1 MIFFSLW
8 DNPQSYVQWTLKF
21 TARFVTVKD
30 CNGER
35 FDVSELILSLDNDEF
50 RLSSG
55 KESGLEGL
63 EVHGYLPAPSE
74 IPERE
79 IGGGDHHI

>member
-1 MIFFSLW
+1 M
-8 DNPQSYVQWTLKF
+8 
-21 TARFVTVKD
+21 TVKD
-30 CNGER
+30 CSGER
-35 FDVSELILSLDNDEF
+35 FDVRELILSLYNNEF

-55 KESGLEGL
+55 KESGLKGV

-79 IGGGDHHI
+79 IGGADQPSIALSAY

>member
-1 MIFFSLW
+1 M
-8 DNPQSYVQWTLKF
+8 
-21 TARFVTVKD
+21 TVKD

-35 FDVSELILSLDNDEF
+35 FDVSELILSLDNDVL

-55 KESGLEGL
+55 KESDLEGL

-79 IGGGDHHI
+79 IGGADPPSIALSAC